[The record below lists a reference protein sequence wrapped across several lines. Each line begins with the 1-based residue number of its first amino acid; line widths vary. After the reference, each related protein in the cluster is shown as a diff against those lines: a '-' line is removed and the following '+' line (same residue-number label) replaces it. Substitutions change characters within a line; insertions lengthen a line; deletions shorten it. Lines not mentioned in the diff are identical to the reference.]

1 MLLFQV
7 LLRPDGF
14 LLRYLRANVLE
25 RLHSLSLGTNI
36 RQESESSESPKR
48 ASNFSMGLNFYFFF
62 LHLNSF
68 MHYWGS
74 TTTIIFF
81 AQDLLLLLFL
91 FCFEF
96 PSSSLSEVLHG
107 IMM

>member
-7 LLRPDGF
+7 ILRPDGF

-48 ASNFSMGLNFYFFF
+48 ASNFSMGLNLFFF
-62 LHLNSF
+62 SAPEQLYALLGKYNHNNFLCT
-68 MHYWGS
+68 GS
-74 TTTIIFF
+74 
-81 AQDLLLLLFL
+81 LLLLFL

-96 PSSSLSEVLHG
+96 PSSSLSEVC
-107 IMM
+107 MES

>member
-1 MLLFQV
+1 MWLLLQV
-7 LLRPDGF
+7 LLCPDGF
-14 LLRYLRANVLE
+14 SLRYLWANVLE

-48 ASNFSMGLNFYFFF
+48 ASNFSMGLKLIFSAPEQLYALLGKYNHNNF
-62 LHLNSF
+62 LCT
-68 MHYWGS
+68 GS
-74 TTTIIFF
+74 
-81 AQDLLLLLFL
+81 LLLLFL

-96 PSSSLSEVLHG
+96 PSSSVSEILHG